1 MEVVC
6 NHFEIGGIISNTL
19 FVNKNLCISWGGLLL
34 CLYPRGHLFVGL
46 TKGLGSGK
54 GCSDLMKDQP
64 IRCQRCTNPS
74 FNWSI
79 HPFTPF
85 TGRHLRYVDHIHL
98 LIIGVESH
106 YALIQP
112 GSSFDTPGLDGGFNF
127 NEKNDSY
134 LSIKSCNF
142 EK

>member
-1 MEVVC
+1 MIWRSC
-6 NHFEIGGIISNTL
+6 NHIEIGGIIFNTR
-19 FVNKNLCISWGGLLL
+19 FVNKNLCLGWGGLLL
-34 CLYPRGHLFVGL
+34 STDYYCLYPRDHLFVGL

-106 YALIQP
+106 YALIQH
-112 GSSFDTPGLDGGFNF
+112 GTSFDFPW
-127 NEKNDSY
+127 S
-134 LSIKSCNF
+134 
-142 EK
+142 